1 MRIVA
6 QRVSHAEVL
15 IDGETV
21 SQIDRG
27 LLLLVGVKD
36 DDDPSDADFLA
47 QKCLNLRVFEDQ
59 QGKLNLSV
67 LETKGEILAVSQFT
81 LYGDTRK
88 GRRPSFTEAAP
99 PQIAQH
105 LYRKFVEALRKN
117 GLPVK
122 TGAFGKHMLVKIHN
136 DGPVTL
142 IMESQQSVSGKRNN
156 G

>member
-1 MRIVA
+1 MRVVA
-6 QRVSHAEVL
+6 QRVSHAKVL

-21 SQIDRG
+21 SQIGRG
-27 LLLLVGVKD
+27 LLLLVGVKND
-36 DDDPSDADFLA
+36 DAPADAEFLA

-67 LETKGEILAVSQFT
+67 LEIKGEILAVSQFT

-88 GRRPSFTEAAP
+88 GRRPSFTEAAS
-99 PQIAQH
+99 PQAAQS
-105 LYRKFVEALRKN
+105 LYQKFVEGLRKS
-117 GLPVK
+117 GLTVK
-122 TGAFGKHMLVKIHN
+122 TGAFGKHMLVEIHN

-142 IMESQQSVSGKRNN
+142 IMESQQSTSGKRNN

>member
-6 QRVSHAEVL
+6 QRVSHAKVL

-27 LLLLVGVKD
+27 LLLLVGIKND
-36 DDDPSDADFLA
+36 DAPADADFLA
-47 QKCLNLRVFEDQ
+47 RKCLNLRVFEDQ

-67 LETKGEILAVSQFT
+67 LEIKGEILAVSQFT

-99 PQIAQH
+99 PQVAQS
-105 LYRKFVEALRKN
+105 LYRKFVEALRKS
-117 GLPVK
+117 GLPVE
-122 TGAFGKHMLVKIHN
+122 TGAFGKHMLVEIHN

>member
-1 MRIVA
+1 MRVVA
-6 QRVSHAEVL
+6 QRVSHAKVL

-21 SQIDRG
+21 SQIGRG
-27 LLLLVGVKD
+27 LLLLVGVKND
-36 DDDPSDADFLA
+36 DAPADAEFLA

-67 LETKGEILAVSQFT
+67 LEIKGEILAVSQFT

-88 GRRPSFTEAAP
+88 GRRPSFTEAAS
-99 PQIAQH
+99 PQAAQS
-105 LYRKFVEALRKN
+105 LYQKFVESLRKS

-122 TGAFGKHMLVKIHN
+122 TGAFGKHMLVDIHN

-142 IMESQQSVSGKRNN
+142 IMESQPSTSGKRTN